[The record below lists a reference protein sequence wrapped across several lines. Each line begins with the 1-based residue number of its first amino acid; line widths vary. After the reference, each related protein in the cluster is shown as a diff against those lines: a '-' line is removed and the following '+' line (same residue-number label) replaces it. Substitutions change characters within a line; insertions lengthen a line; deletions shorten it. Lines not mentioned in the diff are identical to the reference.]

1 MRVVH
6 VKQCRPAALFMLCC
20 VLSWVPSLQVSA
32 AAGQLEGIA
41 QLLQQYR
48 SQLQAAHASA
58 GSLQFGSNAAQ
69 GLLPN
74 ETLDELL
81 FLVFLQGQFKTR
93 GWVQALDLYNVM
105 KSDRGAAF
113 AAGNAGVTA
122 ALLELLVCCGGTE
135 GLLAAVQLVD
145 SAHAAGECG
154 VVNRVSDMLVCAVGW
169 LCCPVA

>member
-1 MRVVH
+1 L
-6 VKQCRPAALFMLCC
+6 PI
-20 VLSWVPSLQVSA
+20 LQVSA

-48 SQLQAAHASA
+48 TQLQAAHASTGNMSY
-58 GSLQFGSNAAQ
+58 GSPANQ

-81 FLVFLQGQFKTR
+81 FLVFLQGQFATR
-93 GWVQALDLYNVM
+93 GWVQALELYNVM
-105 KSDRGAAF
+105 RNDRGTAF

-145 SAHAAGECG
+145 SAHAAGEGNGGDWFICKLAYHVCVMPATLARC
-154 VVNRVSDMLVCAVGW
+154 VVM
-169 LCCPVA
+169 

>member
-1 MRVVH
+1 MRVLH
-6 VKQCRPAALFMLCC
+6 CLSCNLC
-20 VLSWVPSLQVSA
+20 SILQVSA
-32 AAGQLEGIA
+32 AAGQLKGIA

-48 SQLQAAHASA
+48 TQLQAAHAST
-58 GSLQFGSNAAQ
+58 GSMPYGSAATQ

-81 FLVFLQGQFKTR
+81 FLVFLQGQFATR

-105 KSDRGAAF
+105 KNDRGAGF

-145 SAHAAGECG
+145 SAHAAGECECNG
-154 VVNRVSDMLVCAVGW
+154 ASWLVRMCLQSWCCA
-169 LCCPVA
+169 